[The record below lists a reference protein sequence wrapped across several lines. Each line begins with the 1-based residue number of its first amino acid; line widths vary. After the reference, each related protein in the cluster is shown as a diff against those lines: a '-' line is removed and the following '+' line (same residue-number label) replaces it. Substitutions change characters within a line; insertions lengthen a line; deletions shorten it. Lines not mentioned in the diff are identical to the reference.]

1 MFSHRAKAEYR
12 VSAAPVTGWRRPA
25 DPYIP
30 CGAVP
35 KSAMLGSRLIFTG
48 CVHSQYGYAGTMT
61 FTEATADASG
71 ELHFAPVPETGA
83 AAVIDTT
90 HAAL

>member
-1 MFSHRAKAEYR
+1 
-12 VSAAPVTGWRRPA
+12 
-25 DPYIP
+25 
-30 CGAVP
+30 
-35 KSAMLGSRLIFTG
+35 MLGGRLIFTG
-48 CVHSQYGYAGTMT
+48 CVHSKDGYAGTMT

>member
-1 MFSHRAKAEYR
+1 MNIIELHILQSFPPTCLNRDR
-12 VSAAPVTGWRRPA
+12 F
-25 DPYIP
+25 
-30 CGAVP
+30 GAP
-35 KSAMLGSRLIFTG
+35 KSAMFGGRLIFTG